1 MVMFTYA
8 SSLSSLFKLSIRKV
22 PQSLI
27 AALFVRAGLMTF
39 EANPINCLLG
49 NTTPWIGYS
58 WISFYFII
66 MMVFIIIAVL
76 FIVVKLVQINEG
88 PIKIN

>member
-1 MVMFTYA
+1 MRINVVLFRLTWAISVYNISSDWFIYTLVIIFLGGIMVMFTYA

-49 NTTPWIGYS
+49 NTTP
-58 WISFYFII
+58 
-66 MMVFIIIAVL
+66 
-76 FIVVKLVQINEG
+76 
-88 PIKIN
+88 